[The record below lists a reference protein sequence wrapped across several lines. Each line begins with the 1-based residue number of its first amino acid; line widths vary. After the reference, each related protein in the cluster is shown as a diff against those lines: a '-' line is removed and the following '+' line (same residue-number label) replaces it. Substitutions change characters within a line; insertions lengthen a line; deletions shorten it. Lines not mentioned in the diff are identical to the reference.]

1 MSQDNANVR
10 KPRRKIRTTVEGTA
24 AVVHHAFMPTVLQR
38 QRDSAVRGVH
48 ATGSVE
54 HAVRILTLAINLSFV
69 RFSGIDICYAGT
81 RVWQVMRGLHCIV
94 VFRADLALTLGRL

>member
-10 KPRRKIRTTVEGTA
+10 KFRRKIRTTVEGTA
-24 AVVHHAFMPTVLQR
+24 AVVHSHHAFMPTVLQR

-54 HAVRILTLAINLSFV
+54 HAVRILTLIIHL
-69 RFSGIDICYAGT
+69 
-81 RVWQVMRGLHCIV
+81 L
-94 VFRADLALTLGRL
+94 